1 MSSALQRLYA
11 LHAPTLRDALMR
23 RFGEG
28 PPDPEDAVQTAF
40 ARFIELDAEHKVE
53 RPHAFLFAMARNLML
68 DEMRRAGVRRRH
80 AERAADAPDAAQ
92 VEETT
97 PENVLLSQERFR
109 TLNRAVGRL
118 PERRRRLIVM
128 SRIEGM
134 SYAEIARATGMSPAS
149 ISREIA
155 RTLVFLQEALESG
168 EGGDRR

>member
-1 MSSALQRLYA
+1 
-11 LHAPTLRDALMR
+11 MR

-28 PPDPEDAVQTAF
+28 PPDPEDAIQTAF

-53 RPHAFLFAMARNLML
+53 RPRAFLFAMSRNLML

-80 AERAADAPDAAQ
+80 AQRAADAPDTVQ

-97 PENVLLSQERFR
+97 PENVLLSREKFR
-109 TLNRAVGRL
+109 DLNRAVAQL

-134 SYAEIARATGMSPAS
+134 TYAEIAKTTGMSPAS

-155 RTLVFLQEALESG
+155 RALIFLQETLESG
-168 EGGDRR
+168 EEGSRR